1 MLTQQEI
8 NKKYAEKVGELSK
21 LSEEIKKLKSKF
33 DKKLNAVEKVKYVTR
48 FNKLTCEYI
57 EKTKSLTKKADIVF
71 IDKET
76 IEKVVSQLEEK

>member
-21 LSEEIKKLKSKF
+21 LSEQIKKIKKKF

-48 FNKLTCEYI
+48 LNKLTSEYI
-57 EKTKSLTKKADIVF
+57 EKTKALTKKADIVF
-71 IDKET
+71 ADKDT
-76 IEKVVSQLEEK
+76 IEKVVSQLEDK